1 MMMMTKTRVAII
13 LVLQLLIAQSVFA
26 QFTVQGRIEYERKT
40 NLHKLWDGIDWLE
53 RWKDKVKPF
62 TTNYFNLAFTEA
74 ASRYSPG
81 RDGDVPKMT
90 WGLPPGADNDI
101 VQDYTKGRVTA
112 AKNIYEEHFLV
123 QDSAAKLQWKIGS
136 EVRTI
141 AGYTCRKAVTRIC
154 DSVYVVA
161 FYTDDI
167 PVSGGPEQMG
177 GLPGM
182 ILELAVPR
190 LYTTWTALKV
200 DVVSIKPEE
209 LKLVTK
215 GKPITKA
222 ALEVKLAEGLKDWGK
237 TARRNIWWAM
247 L

>member
-1 MMMMTKTRVAII
+1 MTKTKLATTF
-13 LVLQLLIAQSVFA
+13 LLSLFITLESSA
-26 QFTVQGRIEYERKT
+26 QFTTQGRIEFERKT
-40 NLHKLWDGIDWLE
+40 NLHKLWDGMEWME
-53 RWKDKVKPF
+53 GWKDKIKPF
-62 TTNYFNLAFTEA
+62 TTSYFNLAFTES

-81 RDGDVPKMT
+81 REGEAPKMT
-90 WGLPPGADNDI
+90 WGLPPGGDNDI
-101 VQDYTKGRVTA
+101 IQDYTKGRINA

-123 QDSAAKLQWKIGS
+123 QDSLARHQWKIGS

-161 FYTDDI
+161 FYTDEI

-190 LYTTWTALKV
+190 LYTTWVATKV
-200 DVVSIKPEE
+200 EVVSIKPEE
-209 LKLVTK
+209 LTNTAK
-215 GKPITKA
+215 GKPLTKK
-222 ALEVKLAEGLKDWGK
+222 ALEDRLLDGLKDWGK
-237 TARRNIWWAM
+237 HAKRTVWWAM